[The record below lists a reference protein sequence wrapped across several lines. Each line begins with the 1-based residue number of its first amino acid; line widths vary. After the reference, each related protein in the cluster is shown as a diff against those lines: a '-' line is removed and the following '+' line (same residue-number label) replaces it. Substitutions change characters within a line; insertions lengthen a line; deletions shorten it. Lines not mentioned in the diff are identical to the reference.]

1 LQSRL
6 SLSGKALVK
15 YYSRR
20 LEKGKRMLAG
30 KKIMVVMPAYN
41 AAQTLERTFQDIP
54 FDVVDE
60 VLLVDDA
67 SHDETLAVARRL
79 GICCFLHER
88 NLGYGRNQK
97 TCYTEAL
104 KSGADIIVMV
114 HPDYQY
120 SPKIIPALAGLVASG
135 EYEVAIG
142 SRILGGQTRKG
153 GMPLYKYLAN
163 RFLTFFE
170 NLLLRAKL
178 SEYHT
183 GFRAY
188 SRRVLET
195 LPLWEN
201 SDDFVFD
208 NEILA
213 QVIYFGF
220 PVGEVS
226 CPTRYFPEASSINFP
241 RSVKYGLGVLAT
253 SMKFVLQ
260 KLGLAQFRIFSPSGR
275 GLGPPGE
282 YYSRHPDR
290 VP

>member
-1 LQSRL
+1 
-6 SLSGKALVK
+6 
-15 YYSRR
+15 
-20 LEKGKRMLAG
+20 MLAG
-30 KKIMVVMPAYN
+30 KKVVVVMPAYN

-54 FDVVDE
+54 MDIVDE

-67 SHDETLAVARRL
+67 SHDETLKVAQRL
-79 GICCFLHER
+79 GIRCFLHER
-88 NLGYGRNQK
+88 NMGYGRNQK

-104 KSGADIIVMV
+104 KLGADIVVMV

-135 EYEVAIG
+135 EYEAAIG
-142 SRILGGQTRKG
+142 SRILGGKARQG

-163 RFLTFFE
+163 RFLTFFQ

-183 GFRAY
+183 GFRAF

-208 NEILA
+208 NQMLA
-213 QVIYFGF
+213 QIIYFDF

-226 CPTRYFPEASSINFP
+226 CPTRYFPEASTINFP
-241 RSVKYGLGVLAT
+241 RSVKYGLGVLLT
-253 SMKFVLQ
+253 SMKFFLQ
-260 KLGLAQFRIFSPSGR
+260 KRGWADCRIFSPTGR
-275 GLGPPGE
+275 TLLPSP
-282 YYSRHPDR
+282 YYSQQPNAS
-290 VP
+290 PKTPTPPPPIS